1 MKNGYLVFCLLL
13 LFTSISAK
21 AQQKVELPIGSEIPL
36 ADVKMVD
43 VSDSKFSLNDLRLEN
58 GLLVIF
64 SCNTCPYV
72 KAWESR
78 YLTIAETAKENKI
91 GVVALNPNEVLR
103 SDKESLSEMK
113 KIAASMN
120 YNFPYLV
127 DLNNDLADA
136 FGATRTPHIYLF
148 NSAGILVFRGAID
161 DNSGNEKEVKY
172 HFLKDALKELGAG
185 KPITVK
191 ESKALGCS
199 IKRIKKA

>member
-1 MKNGYLVFCLLL
+1 MKYGYAVFCLML
-13 LFTSISAK
+13 LFTAISAK
-21 AQQKVELPIGSEIPL
+21 AQQKDELPLGSEIPL
-36 ADVKMVD
+36 ADVKLVD
-43 VSDSKFSLNDLRLEN
+43 VSDSKFSLNELKLEN

-78 YLTIAETAKENKI
+78 YLKVAELAKENKI
-91 GVVALNPNEVLR
+91 GVVALNPNEALR
-103 SDKESLSEMK
+103 SDKESLAEMK
-113 KIAASMN
+113 KVAASIN
-120 YNFPYLV
+120 YTFPYLV
-127 DLNNDLADA
+127 DENNDLADA

-148 NSAGILVFRGAID
+148 NKDGILVFRGAID

-172 HFLKDALKELGAG
+172 HFLNDALKELGAG